1 MVNLKLCLKKSIVMG
16 IFIIMGIVMNGN
28 ILYARENVQKWYP
41 DERSEQIE
49 TELEDVY
56 ENPSHAT
63 AVKHMVWVEIPVW
76 KLKNGQKVPGKMK
89 VQVLNLLADEVK
101 EIFTEIYNGPEKF
114 PIKLIGGYEWRPNG
128 LSSLH
133 SLGRAI
139 DINPDEN
146 PQLSPE
152 GNILVGKKWE
162 PGQNPYSITPDGD
175 VVRAF
180 TSRGWVWGAG
190 YRRPDYMH
198 FDFPTMSL
206 DYSILEQLLK

>member
-1 MVNLKLCLKKSIVMG
+1 MNLKKCLKKSIVAG

-28 ILYARENVQKWYP
+28 LLYARENVQKWYP

-101 EIFTEIYNGPEKF
+101 EIFTEIYNGSEKF
-114 PIKLIGGYEWRPNG
+114 PIKSIGGYEWRPNG

-152 GNILVGKKWE
+152 GNVLVGKKWE

>member
-1 MVNLKLCLKKSIVMG
+1 MKKYLKKSIVTG
-16 IFIIMGIVMNGN
+16 IFIIMGIIINGN
-28 ILYARENVQKWYP
+28 ILYARENVPKLHL
-41 DERSEQIE
+41 DERSEKME
-49 TELEDVY
+49 AELEDVY

-114 PIKLIGGYEWRPNG
+114 PIKSIGGYEWRSNG
-128 LSSLH
+128 ISSLH

-152 GNILVGKKWE
+152 GKVLVGKKWE
-162 PGQNPYSITPDGD
+162 PGKNPYSITPDGD

-180 TSRGWVWGAG
+180 TSRGWVWGAT

-198 FDFPTMSL
+198 FDVPTTGII
-206 DYSILEQLLK
+206 DFFILE

>member
-1 MVNLKLCLKKSIVMG
+1 MNLKKCLKKSIVAG

-89 VQVLNLLADEVK
+89 VQVLNLLAEEVK

-152 GNILVGKKWE
+152 GKVLVGKKWE
-162 PGQNPYSITPDGD
+162 PYQNPYSITPEGD

-180 TSRGWVWGAG
+180 TSRGWVWGAN
-190 YRRPDYMH
+190 YTRPDYMH
-198 FDFPTMSL
+198 FDFPTRVEFEFIN
-206 DYSILEQLLK
+206 Y

>member
-1 MVNLKLCLKKSIVMG
+1 MKLCLKKSIVMG
-16 IFIIMGIVMNGN
+16 IFIIIGIVMNGN

>member
-16 IFIIMGIVMNGN
+16 IFIIIGIVMNGN

>member
-1 MVNLKLCLKKSIVMG
+1 MKLCLKKSIFMG
-16 IFIIMGIVMNGN
+16 IFIIIGIVMNGN

-89 VQVLNLLADEVK
+89 VQVLNLLAEEVK

-114 PIKLIGGYEWRPNG
+114 PIKSIGGYEWRPNG

-152 GNILVGKKWE
+152 GKVLVGKKWE